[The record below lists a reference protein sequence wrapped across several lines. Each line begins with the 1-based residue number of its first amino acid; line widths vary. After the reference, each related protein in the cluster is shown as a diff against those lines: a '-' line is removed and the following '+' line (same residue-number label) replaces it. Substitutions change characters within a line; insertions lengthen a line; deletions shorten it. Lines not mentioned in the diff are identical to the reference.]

1 MNSIRTEH
9 FIVAIM
15 AALVAAGAAHAA
27 TSKEATAPSM
37 ATSAAAPKPKPLA
50 QLKSANAKAAPATA
64 ANKVGPG
71 AMNMINPQP
80 LPPKVLKTEA
90 AQTAKAAAQG
100 Q

>member
-1 MNSIRTEH
+1 MLSLGLA
-9 FIVAIM
+9 V
-15 AALVAAGAAHAA
+15 GSSAHAA
-27 TSKEATAPSM
+27 TSKEAIAPSM
-37 ATSAAAPKPKPLA
+37 AASATAPKPVAKPSV

-71 AMNMINPQP
+71 AKNMINPQP